1 MPSPPKNKAKENT
14 MSPEEI
20 SAANQGGINFLAE
33 NFPMHTIG
41 DAQGASEDA
50 WGNMMSMFM
59 PMFGGMVQSGHD
71 NFDANPMKTATAVL
85 ADQTLGTT
93 TSDGMPGTEMSAREK
108 RIQEIMKKRG
118 VTREEAERNQ
128 DRVIAMGYDLND
140 DGAVD
145 NNEFG
150 IALGQDL
157 DGDGVRSKEEIAQWR
172 KDNKDHFAAGG
183 TKHGGLLDNLQTTP
197 FGTIQG
203 LDERRAME
211 AQQAQQGQQAPPGQQ
226 PPPAA
231 GVMPMPNMGGQPQ
244 NIGQPQVSPVGI
256 QGGPGQAQVAPA
268 GPQTNAPPSVG
279 VMPMPNIGGQ
289 MPSIG
294 QPQGGLLQDLMKPRP
309 KEEAGQPADAYVP
322 NRFMSPR
329 PRGGRR

>member
-1 MPSPPKNKAKENT
+1 MSKGGKNKAKENT
-14 MSPEEI
+14 MSPAEI
-20 SAANQGGINFLAE
+20 AAANKSGISFLAE

-41 DAQGASEDA
+41 DAQNASNNA
-50 WGNMMSMFM
+50 WANMMSMFM
-59 PMFGGMVQSGHD
+59 PMFGGMVQAGHE
-71 NFDANPMKTATAVL
+71 NFDKNPMKTATAVL
-85 ADQTLGTT
+85 ADQTLGTN
-93 TSDGMPGTEMSAREK
+93 TSAGMPGTEMTAREK

-128 DRVIAMGYDLND
+128 DRVIAMGYDLNN

-197 FGTIQG
+197 FGTIEG

-211 AQQAQQGQQAPPGQQ
+211 AQQAQQGPKAPVAQPVPQQQVAPPPMQGVN
-226 PPPAA
+226 PA
-231 GVMPMPNMGGQPQ
+231 MMGGQIGVQPQ
-244 NIGQPQVSPVGI
+244 PQMQQPVPQQGQPVG
-256 QGGPGQAQVAPA
+256 
-268 GPQTNAPPSVG
+268 
-279 VMPMPNIGGQ
+279 
-289 MPSIG
+289 
-294 QPQGGLLQDLMKPRP
+294 
-309 KEEAGQPADAYVP
+309 AYVP
-322 NRFMSPR
+322 NRFMGTPQ
-329 PRGGRR
+329 PRGRRGRAQ

>member
-1 MPSPPKNKAKENT
+1 MPPPPANKTAKEST
-14 MSPEEI
+14 MSPAEI
-20 SAANQGGINFLAE
+20 AAANKAGIGFLAE

-41 DAQGASEDA
+41 DAQNASDNA
-50 WGNMMSMFM
+50 WGKMMSMFA
-59 PMFGGMVQSGHD
+59 PMFSGMTQSGHD

-85 ADQTLGTT
+85 ADQTLGTN
-93 TSDGMPGTEMSAREK
+93 TSAGMPGTEMSAREK

-211 AQQAQQGQQAPPGQQ
+211 AQQAQQGQQAPPSQQ
-226 PPPAA
+226 PA
-231 GVMPMPNMGGQPQ
+231 
-244 NIGQPQVSPVGI
+244 
-256 QGGPGQAQVAPA
+256 PG
-268 GPQTNAPPSVG
+268 VG
-279 VMPMPNIGGQ
+279 VMPMPNIG
-289 MPSIG
+289 
-294 QPQGGLLQDLMKPRP
+294 QPQGGPGQAQVGP
-309 KEEAGQPADAYVP
+309 AGPQAGVMPMPQMQQQQVQPQVVPAQAQGYVP
-322 NRFMSPR
+322 NGFIGKPQ
-329 PRGGRR
+329 PRGRRGQR

>member
-1 MPSPPKNKAKENT
+1 MPFGKPEKKKASDNA
-14 MSPEEI
+14 MSPAEI
-20 SAANQGGINFLAE
+20 AAANKSGISFLAE

-59 PMFGGMVQSGHD
+59 PMFTGMVQAGHE
-71 NFDANPMKTATAVL
+71 NFDKNPMKTATAVL
-85 ADQTLGTT
+85 ADQTLGTN
-93 TSDGMPGTEMSAREK
+93 TSAGMPGTEMSAREK
-108 RIQEIMKKRG
+108 RIQEIMAKRG

-211 AQQAQQGQQAPPGQQ
+211 AQQAQQAPPGQQ
-226 PPPAA
+226 PA
-231 GVMPMPNMGGQPQ
+231 
-244 NIGQPQVSPVGI
+244 
-256 QGGPGQAQVAPA
+256 PG
-268 GPQTNAPPSVG
+268 VG
-279 VMPMPNIGGQ
+279 VMPMPNIG
-289 MPSIG
+289 
-294 QPQGGLLQDLMKPRP
+294 QPQGGPGQAQVGPAGPQTPATPGVGVMPMPNMRGDEPPVMQV
-309 KEEAGQPADAYVP
+309 GQPQAYVGNGFIGKP
-322 NRFMSPR
+322 Q
-329 PRGGRR
+329 PRGRRGRAQ

>member
-1 MPSPPKNKAKENT
+1 MPSKPKNKAKENT

-59 PMFGGMVQSGHD
+59 PMFGAMVQSGHD

-85 ADQTLGTT
+85 ADQTLGTN
-93 TSDGMPGTEMSAREK
+93 TSAGMPGTEMSAREK

-211 AQQAQQGQQAPPGQQ
+211 AQQAQQAPPGQQ
-226 PPPAA
+226 APQQPVVAPQMPQGINPAM
-231 GVMPMPNMGGQPQ
+231 VGGQVNPQ
-244 NIGQPQVSPVGI
+244 MQVPQMQQQQVQPQVVPA
-256 QGGPGQAQVAPA
+256 QAR
-268 GPQTNAPPSVG
+268 G
-279 VMPMPNIGGQ
+279 
-289 MPSIG
+289 
-294 QPQGGLLQDLMKPRP
+294 
-309 KEEAGQPADAYVP
+309 YVP
-322 NRFMSPR
+322 NGFIGKPQ
-329 PRGGRR
+329 PRGRRGQR

>member
-1 MPSPPKNKAKENT
+1 MPKKPKNKAANNT
-14 MSPEEI
+14 MSPAEI
-20 SAANQGGINFLAE
+20 SAANQSGINFLAE
-33 NFPMHTIG
+33 KFPMHTIG
-41 DAQGASEDA
+41 DAQNASNDA
-50 WGNMMSMFM
+50 WGTMMSMFT
-59 PMFGGMVQSGHD
+59 PMFGGMVQAGHN
-71 NFDANPMKTATAVL
+71 NFDSNPSKTSTAVL
-85 ADQTLGTT
+85 ADQTLGTN
-93 TSDGMPGTEMSAREK
+93 TSAGMPGTEMTAREK

-128 DRVIAMGYDLND
+128 DRVIAMGYDLNN

-211 AQQAQQGQQAPPGQQ
+211 AQQAQQAPPGQQ
-226 PPPAA
+226 PPPPQQQTPQVRPYMTN
-231 GVMPMPNMGGQPQ
+231 GFMGLQPAPQAQMQQPQ
-244 NIGQPQVSPVGI
+244 MQQPQPW
-256 QGGPGQAQVAPA
+256 QAPPA
-268 GPQTNAPPSVG
+268 GAYMTNGFMGVPQ
-279 VMPMPNIGGQ
+279 
-289 MPSIG
+289 
-294 QPQGGLLQDLMKPRP
+294 
-309 KEEAGQPADAYVP
+309 
-322 NRFMSPR
+322 
-329 PRGGRR
+329 PRGRRGRVQ